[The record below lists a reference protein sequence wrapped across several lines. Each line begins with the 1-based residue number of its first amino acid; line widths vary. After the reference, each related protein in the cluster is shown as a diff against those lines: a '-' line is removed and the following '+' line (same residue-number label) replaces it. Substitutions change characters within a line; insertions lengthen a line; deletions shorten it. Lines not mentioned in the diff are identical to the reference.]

1 MNPDKNRI
9 IKKLVYHRGISTK
22 EFATLCEGYLSRSK
36 SSGIVLANTNRRHYK
51 AKPGDVETVVYCL
64 TGLRIPEAEIL
75 RKADE
80 LVRVLDSGQIDKAQ
94 GKERLLC
101 AINLVLLR

>member
-22 EFATLCEGYLSRSK
+22 EFATLCEGYLSRSR
-36 SSGIVLANTNRRHYK
+36 SSGIVLASTNRRHYK

-64 TGLRIPEAEIL
+64 TGLRIPEAELL
-75 RKADE
+75 RKSDE
-80 LVRVLDSGQIDKAQ
+80 LIRVLDSGQIEKAQ
-94 GKERLLC
+94 GKERLLI
-101 AINLVLLR
+101 AMKRVFG

>member
-22 EFATLCEGYLSRSK
+22 EFATLCEGYLSRSRA
-36 SSGIVLANTNRRHYK
+36 SGIVLASTNRRHYK

-64 TGLRIPEAEIL
+64 TGLRIPEAELL
-75 RKADE
+75 RKSDE
-80 LVRVLDSGQIDKAQ
+80 LIRVLDSGQIEKAQ
-94 GKERLLC
+94 GKERLLI
-101 AINLVLLR
+101 AMKLVFG